1 MSDFYEREKH
11 KYFVTPSAQYGER
24 TPGLFKIEAS
34 GTNMVA
40 LCAKSYVV
48 YKENDNAIELDK
60 IKFSCKGVQKGEM
73 YKLGDSL
80 RSNEDYDDE
89 NVFKNI
95 FSIYKN
101 DLQQRKSETITN
113 RGMKRRNTV
122 FTNYEQKKKCSTS
135 FYCKRLVLSDG
146 IHTVPLQL

>member
-1 MSDFYEREKH
+1 MREFYEAEKH
-11 KYFVTPSAQYGER
+11 KYFVTPQAKYGKR

-48 YKENDNAIELDK
+48 NYKNDSNIELDK

-73 YKLGDSL
+73 YKLVNNL
-80 RSNEDYDDE
+80 RNDDDYDDT
-89 NVFKNI
+89 NVYKNI

-101 DLQQRKSETITN
+101 DLQMRRSETITN
-113 RGMKRRNTV
+113 RGMKRRNTI

-146 IHTVPLQL
+146 VHTVPLHI